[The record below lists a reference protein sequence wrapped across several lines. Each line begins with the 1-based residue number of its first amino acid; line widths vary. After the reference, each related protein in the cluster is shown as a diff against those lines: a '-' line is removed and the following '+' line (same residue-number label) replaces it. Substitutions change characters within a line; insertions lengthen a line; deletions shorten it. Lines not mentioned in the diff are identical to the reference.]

1 MRRFSARSRNRVRSA
16 GAITAW
22 ALEWLAAPDNQRS
35 TPSTTPLAQPLH
47 LRPTSAE
54 TPSVRSGPRSRR
66 RLRDHDLRQPLT
78 RPSQPASPDGTPPTC
93 AAHPEGCS
101 AGRKCDGGPT
111 SLQLVWT
118 PLVAG
123 DFYDKE
129 PPILLAVRHG
139 HNEILEIL
147 LETVRRWRLPDL
159 CLAAPRARISPLGL
173 AAHRNNEEA
182 LFLLLM
188 GRCGRPRRMGTNK
201 APGMA
206 DDANAA
212 PLGGCRRPAKSCQA
226 PPPPQALQDKREG

>member
-1 MRRFSARSRNRVRSA
+1 MSSMSLPTGPCALWRRMRSVHSPHPHYMRAVAPSPLSTGSPVCGASAAMNSA
-16 GAITAW
+16 PISSS
-22 ALEWLAAPDNQRS
+22 L
-35 TPSTTPLAQPLH
+35 
-47 LRPTSAE
+47 
-54 TPSVRSGPRSRR
+54 SGLNDGGGGGGHASSPPSRR

-188 GRCGRPRRMGTNK
+188 GRCGRPRVDSSSG
-201 APGMA
+201 
-206 DDANAA
+206 
-212 PLGGCRRPAKSCQA
+212 L
-226 PPPPQALQDKREG
+226 LI